1 MKDLSSWRKNS
12 RICLGINGIKSE
24 TLASLGIISREDYQI
39 NNEQTT
45 ERRFDQVLD
54 DRLKG
59 REEQEEITSF
69 NLTLEKHCLW
79 GWIYMI

>member
-1 MKDLSSWRKNS
+1 
-12 RICLGINGIKSE
+12 
-24 TLASLGIISREDYQI
+24 
-39 NNEQTT
+39 
-45 ERRFDQVLD
+45 
-54 DRLKG
+54 LKG

>member
-12 RICLGINGIKSE
+12 RICLGIDAIKSE

-69 NLTLEKHCLW
+69 NLTLKKHRLW

>member
-1 MKDLSSWRKNS
+1 
-12 RICLGINGIKSE
+12 
-24 TLASLGIISREDYQI
+24 LGIISREDYQI

-69 NLTLEKHCLW
+69 NLTLKKHRL
-79 GWIYMI
+79 

>member
-12 RICLGINGIKSE
+12 RICLGINAIKSE

-69 NLTLEKHCLW
+69 NLTLEKHRLW

>member
-1 MKDLSSWRKNS
+1 MKDLSSSRKNY
-12 RICLGINGIKSE
+12 RICLGINAIKSE
-24 TLASLGIISREDYQI
+24 ILASLGTISREDYQI

-59 REEQEEITSF
+59 REEKEEITICH
-69 NLTLEKHCLW
+69 LTLKKHRL
-79 GWIYMI
+79 